1 MWLRVAVA
9 VVAGKVLAVEVV
21 LVVLELAQVLVL
33 LLIRN
38 TRLQLE
44 LVVPLQQT
52 LLVEPEETLFSL
64 PSLLMAVAVGVA
76 VLPLLLGQMEVLVVV
91 VVKLE
96 TLHTVVGLET
106 LHLLRHL
113 KATTAVRH

>member
-1 MWLRVAVA
+1 LWLPVVVA

-52 LLVEPEETLFSL
+52 LLVEPEEILFSL
-64 PSLLMAVAVGVA
+64 PSPLMAAVAEVA
-76 VLPLLLGQMEVLVVV
+76 VLPPLLGQMEVLVVV